1 MKSYWS
7 ELVIWMAVTVAVV
20 ICVVFPS
27 LRKPPAPPQTPQT
40 GQIAITKNGLE
51 IIAD

>member
-27 LRKPPAPPQTPQT
+27 LRKTPAPQT
-40 GQIAITKNGLE
+40 GQIAITENGLE